1 MTLDASSPPIAVRG
15 LTKRY
20 GSTLAVDDLSF
31 EVSKGSIF
39 GLLGTNGAGKTSTF
53 KCMLGLAR
61 HHAGDV
67 LFGGRPLE
75 PGMFESLSYVPEQPA
90 LYDCLSGRDHM
101 EYARRSFRTYDAAT
115 AERLVSLFGFDPRK
129 KTKALSKGQKSALAI
144 TLAFAIRPEILVLDE
159 PSAGLDPVHQRHVLD
174 LMIDA
179 AAGGAT
185 ILFSSH
191 QIGQVERAADHVA
204 ILHHGRAVLQGDVEQ
219 LRADEK
225 VIEATFDGDAPAIG
239 GLDGDTHVRR
249 ITRQGRLLRV
259 YVTGGGNGAASKIES
274 ARPTSFRIMNQNLED
289 IFLAAVGDEAAA
301 TEGAVSAPRS

>member
-1 MTLDASSPPIAVRG
+1 MTSDASKPAIGVHG

-20 GSTLAVDDLSF
+20 GSTLAVDGLSF
-31 EVSKGSIF
+31 EVAKGSIF

-61 HHAGDV
+61 ADGGQV
-67 LFGGRPLE
+67 LFDGRPLA
-75 PGMFESLSYVPEQPA
+75 PSTFESLSYVPEQPA
-90 LYDCLSGRDHM
+90 LYEWMNGRDHV
-101 EYARRSFRTYDAAT
+101 EFARRSFRTFDAAA
-115 AERLVSLFGFDPRK
+115 AERLVTLFGFDPRK
-129 KTKALSKGQKSALAI
+129 KTRALSKGQKSALAI
-144 TLAFAIRPEILVLDE
+144 TLAFAIRPQILVLDE

-204 ILHHGRAVLQGDVEQ
+204 ILHHGRAVLQGEVEQ

-225 VIEATFDGDAPAIG
+225 VIEATFDGDAPTLG
-239 GLDGDTHVRR
+239 GLDADAHVRR
-249 ITRQGRLLRV
+249 VTRQGRLLRV
-259 YVTGGGNGAASKIES
+259 YVTGGGNGVAATIEN
-274 ARPTSFRIMNQNLED
+274 ARPTSLRIMNQNLED
-289 IFLAAVGDEAAA
+289 IFLAAVGDEAGAEAA
-301 TEGAVSAPRS
+301 AAAPRS